1 MATRNALGFYADGL
15 DLKIA
20 QVIRHGSKMVLLDLH
35 NAKLA
40 QKLEVAVQATEA
52 AGFESSAET
61 IDLTQ
66 QSFQEAPEREANSAI
81 VTEIFNRYRKRKSV
95 LALSIGDP
103 YVFYHPIEVPGKEK
117 PEKIVTKIVEE
128 LQATRSGVT
137 RDQVELLPTTVESG
151 YIGVVRE
158 RDIPALDLVMSARP
172 FLGPRMP
179 KIAFVES
186 SDIALV
192 NLVRNNYPLRIDE
205 VTVVVYVG
213 MEYTRLIFMRGRGL
227 FNIAPIIGEGADS
240 FSVQNTIY
248 SRILLG
254 QDNLSLP
261 RIDRVILCGECKNF
275 DIKGFLSSLLVG
287 AEVDY
292 LQLSRVD
299 ASQLPAGGSD
309 LIPQYAVPIASAARA
324 VAGKSRTYYVANLT
338 PPRIVEGQKIFKL
351 AWHGLILSV
360 IVFGSTFY
368 FTYNFAMNES
378 EVSKVKGDV
387 ATKRMQAA
395 EVDALKSRV
404 ADVQSQF
411 GKYSNAGNIL
421 DELIPNT
428 ERWSNLMS
436 SLSQTV
442 QNVGG
447 IWLTDVHQINNGT
460 YYVDGFSVYRDR
472 IPRFAML
479 YPGSVLKKV
488 SIADIRGKT
497 VYDFQIDLK
506 FVEK

>member
-1 MATRNALGFYADGL
+1 MASRSALGLYADGL
-15 DLKIA
+15 DLKVA
-20 QVIRHGSKMVLLDLH
+20 QVVRHGSRMVLLDLH

-40 QKLEVAVQATEA
+40 QKLEVATQAMA

-81 VTEIFNRYRKRKSV
+81 ITEIFNRYRKRKSV

-103 YVFYHPIEVPGKEK
+103 YVFYHPIEVPGKQK
-117 PEKIVTKIVEE
+117 PEKIIAKIIDE
-128 LQATRSGVT
+128 LQATRSGVV
-137 RDQVELLPTTVESG
+137 RDQIQLLSTTVESG
-151 YIGVVRE
+151 YVGVVRE
-158 RDIPALDLVMSARP
+158 QDIPALDLIMSAKP
-172 FLGPRMP
+172 FLGPSMP

-192 NLVRNNYPLRIDE
+192 NLVRNNYPLRVDE
-205 VTVVVYVG
+205 VTVIVYVG

-292 LQLSRVD
+292 LQLTRVD
-299 ASQLPAGGSD
+299 SSQLPAGGSD

-324 VAGKSRTYYVANLT
+324 VAGKTRTYYVANLT
-338 PPRIVEGQKIFKL
+338 PPRILEGQKIFKL
-351 AWHGLILSV
+351 AWHGLILSLF
-360 IVFGSTFY
+360 VFGSTFY
-368 FTYNFAMNES
+368 FTYDFATNES
-378 EVSKVKGDV
+378 EVSKVRSDV
-387 ATKRMQAA
+387 VMKRVQAA
-395 EVDALKSRV
+395 EVEALRSRD

-411 GKYSNAGNIL
+411 GKYSNAGTIL
-421 DELIPNT
+421 DALIPNT
-428 ERWSNLMS
+428 ERWSSLMS

-442 QNVGG
+442 QGVGG
-447 IWLTDVHQINNGT
+447 LWLTDVHQINDAT
-460 YYVDGFSVYRDR
+460 YSIAGYSVYRDR

-488 SIADIRGKT
+488 VIADIRGKT

-506 FVEK
+506 FEKK